1 MGLTCRCDHQTACQ
15 WWVVVK
21 CCVGSTSQQWNQ
33 VYTSFP
39 PLHTS
44 ACLNAVLVGITTN
57 RYNRREFIVSLIKQ
71 QQRKC
76 MSPLSTAR
84 GFRCERRG
92 LGRMTTSQQ
101 SGCWLSWGIFPS
113 TPHSCA
119 FPALAE
125 HAVSMSTGAGSRAGP
140 SSRLLAPCP
149 RASACLGYNELFATG
164 LSLFSA
170 SRLKL
175 PFPHTTFRQ
184 LMLTIPPCSPGRGSQ
199 QCTALGQGNPSC
211 SKGHCGTR
219 LPSPTSPAAGDS
231 PRPRSASP
239 THPHNSTQTVT
250 YQSSLSYSKTLDSQS
265 TTNYRPSLW
274 ANCKTNSE
282 QNHAYFQPPW
292 ADQSPKI
299 LRYTNLCTFLF
310 TCSTCS
316 YTGLMCCC
324 Q

>member
-44 ACLNAVLVGITTN
+44 ACLNAVLVGITTH

-84 GFRCERRG
+84 GFRRERRG

-125 HAVSMSTGAGSRAGP
+125 HAVSMSIGAGSRAGP

-149 RASACLGYNELFATG
+149 RASACPGYNELFATG

-175 PFPHTTFRQ
+175 PFPHTAFRQ
-184 LMLTIPPCSPGRGSQ
+184 LMLTIPPVLSSNAAHSTGPGEPKLQQRPLWYSAAQPHEPLGRGQLPAPLGLHSTPSQ
-199 QCTALGQGNPSC
+199 Q
-211 SKGHCGTR
+211 H
-219 LPSPTSPAAGDS
+219 
-231 PRPRSASP
+231 
-239 THPHNSTQTVT
+239 
-250 YQSSLSYSKTLDSQS
+250 
-265 TTNYRPSLW
+265 
-274 ANCKTNSE
+274 TNSHRSVIPFLQ
-282 QNHAYFQPPW
+282 QNTG
-292 ADQSPKI
+292 QSVH
-299 LRYTNLCTFLF
+299 N
-310 TCSTCS
+310 
-316 YTGLMCCC
+316 
-324 Q
+324 